1 MAVNRVTTTR
11 IVASAPCG
19 SALSCGMKA
28 RTRRSRPGSTGSSVY
43 VGYRT
48 DWPASKVHSCAAR
61 FQYGYAN
68 MNTSEVVQPDILA
81 KHSETFPRRAA
92 QAGGTARSKTS
103 TLPVRVFRTAD
114 GWRVEEGIHNRRSIQ
129 GAAVDARNSRD
140 QRGQAD
146 VVRAATIVLEW
157 REYLPDDCVKAMVA
171 SGWHFTV

>member
-1 MAVNRVTTTR
+1 
-11 IVASAPCG
+11 
-19 SALSCGMKA
+19 
-28 RTRRSRPGSTGSSVY
+28 
-43 VGYRT
+43 
-48 DWPASKVHSCAAR
+48 
-61 FQYGYAN
+61 

-92 QAGGTARSKTS
+92 QVGGT
-103 TLPVRVFRTAD
+103 V
-114 GWRVEEGIHNRRSIQ
+114 SIQ
-129 GAAVDARNSRD
+129 GAAVDARNSRY